1 MSIHLVTGATGLVGT
16 ELVAQLR
23 AAGHEVRTLTTRSGQ
38 SPAPHTHYW
47 SPETGW
53 LDPVVLRGVSVVH
66 HLAGASVS
74 EKWTAEHRREI
85 LKSRQ
90 QGTDLLV
97 DRLRALPA
105 AERPHTVVCAS
116 AVGIY
121 PDQAAGTPLLT
132 ENDGHGTGFLAEVV
146 QQWELA
152 TDQFRSL
159 GIRTVQLRIGIV
171 LGQGGALNA
180 MLPLFRAGLGSP
192 LGSGQQ
198 WMPWIHVADLAAAF
212 VHASQLESMDGVYNA
227 VGIAPATNRDF
238 SAALARVLNK
248 PFWAPAP
255 PAFLLR
261 LVLGD
266 RSVLVLGSTPAAS
279 DKLRATG
286 FVHRYTD
293 LEAALASVVQGIM

>member
-1 MSIHLVTGATGLVGT
+1 MSIHLVTGATGLVGI
-16 ELVAQLR
+16 ELAEQLR
-23 AAGHEVRTLTTRSGQ
+23 AAGHEVRTLTTRPGKSTN
-38 SPAPHTHYW
+38 PNIHYW
-47 SPETGW
+47 NPETGW
-53 LDPVVLRGVSVVH
+53 LDSAVLRGVSVVH

-74 EKWTAEHRREI
+74 EKWTAEHRLAI

-90 QGTDLLV
+90 KGTDLLV

-105 AERPHTVVCAS
+105 AERPHTIICAS

-121 PDQAAGTPLLT
+121 PDQALGTPLLT
-132 ENDGHGTGFLAEVV
+132 ENDGHGTGFLADVV
-146 QQWELA
+146 RQWEFA

-171 LGQGGALNA
+171 LGQGGALSA

-198 WMPWIHVADLAAAF
+198 WMPWIHVEDVAAAF
-212 VHASQLESMDGVYNA
+212 VHASQRETVDGVYNA
-227 VGIAPATNRDF
+227 VGIEPATNRDF
-238 SAALARVLNK
+238 SAVLARVLNK

-279 DKLRATG
+279 DKLCATG

-293 LEAALASVVQGIM
+293 LETALASVVQP

>member
-1 MSIHLVTGATGLVGT
+1 MSIHLVTGATGMVGI

-23 AAGHEVRTLTTRSGQ
+23 AAGHEVRTLTTRIGQ
-38 SPAPHTHYW
+38 SPDANIQYW
-47 SPETGW
+47 SPDTDV
-53 LDPVVLRGVSVVH
+53 LDPEVLRGVSVVH

-74 EKWTAEHRREI
+74 EKWTAAHRRDI
-85 LKSRQ
+85 LTSRQ
-90 QGTDLLV
+90 KGTDLLV
-97 DRLRALPA
+97 DRLRSLPA
-105 AERPHTVVCAS
+105 EERPHTVVCAS

-121 PDQAAGTPLLT
+121 PDQAVDTPQLT

-146 QQWELA
+146 RHWELA
-152 TDQFRSL
+152 TDQFRTL

-171 LGQGGALNA
+171 LGQGGALSA

-198 WMPWIHVADLAAAF
+198 WMPWIHVEDLAAAF
-212 VHASQLESMDGVYNA
+212 VHAANLESMDGVYNA
-227 VGIAPATNRDF
+227 VGVAPATNRDF

-261 LVLGD
+261 LVLGN
-266 RSVLVLGSTPAAS
+266 RSVLVLGSTPAS
-279 DKLRATG
+279 SEKLRATG
-286 FVHRYTD
+286 FAHRFTD
-293 LEAALASVVQGIM
+293 LDAALASVVKR

>member
-16 ELVAQLR
+16 ELVKQLR
-23 AAGHEVRTLTTRSGQ
+23 AAGHEVHTLTTRSGQ
-38 SPAPHTHYW
+38 SPDPHTHYW
-47 SPETGW
+47 SPETGV
-53 LDPVVLRGVSVVH
+53 LDPAVLRGVSVVH

-74 EKWTAEHRREI
+74 EKWTAAHRRDI
-85 LKSRQ
+85 LTSRQ
-90 QGTDLLV
+90 KGTDLLV
-97 DRLRALPA
+97 DRLRSLPA
-105 AERPHTVVCAS
+105 AERAHTVVCAS

-121 PDQAAGTPLLT
+121 PDQAADTPLLT

-146 QQWELA
+146 RHWELA
-152 TDQFRSL
+152 TDQFRTL

-171 LGQGGALNA
+171 LGQGGALSA

-198 WMPWIHVADLAAAF
+198 WMPWIHVEDLAAAF
-212 VHASQLESMDGVYNA
+212 VHAAQRETMNGVYNA
-227 VGIAPATNRDF
+227 VGLEPATNRDF
-238 SAALARVLNK
+238 SAALARVLQK

-266 RSVLVLGSTPAAS
+266 RSILVLGSTPAS
-279 DKLRATG
+279 SEKLRTTG
-286 FVHRYTD
+286 FVHRFTD
-293 LEAALASVVQGIM
+293 LDAALASVVKR

>member
-38 SPAPHTHYW
+38 SPDPNTHYW

-97 DRLRALPA
+97 DRL
-105 AERPHTVVCAS
+105 S
-116 AVGIY
+116 
-121 PDQAAGTPLLT
+121 
-132 ENDGHGTGFLAEVV
+132 
-146 QQWELA
+146 
-152 TDQFRSL
+152 
-159 GIRTVQLRIGIV
+159 
-171 LGQGGALNA
+171 A

>member
-23 AAGHEVRTLTTRSGQ
+23 AAGHEVRTLTTRPGQ
-38 SPAPHTHYW
+38 SPNPSTHYW

-53 LDPVVLRGVSVVH
+53 LDPSVLRGVAVVH

-74 EKWTAEHRREI
+74 EKWTADHRKEI

-90 QGTDLLV
+90 LGTDLLV

-105 AERPHTVVCAS
+105 AERPKAVVCAS

-121 PDQAAGTPLLT
+121 PDQASGTPLLT
-132 ENDGHGTGFLAEVV
+132 ENDGNGTGFLAEVV
-146 QQWELA
+146 RQWELA

-171 LGQGGALNA
+171 LGNGGALSA

-192 LGSGQQ
+192 LGSGKQ
-198 WMPWIHVADLAAAF
+198 WMPWIHVEDLAAAF
-212 VHASQLESMDGVYNA
+212 VHASHVETMDGVYNA
-227 VGIAPATNRDF
+227 VGVEPATNRDF

-266 RSVLVLGSTPAAS
+266 RSVLVLGSTPAS
-279 DKLRATG
+279 SEKLQSTG
-286 FVHRYTD
+286 FAHRYTD
-293 LEAALASVVQGIM
+293 LESALASVV

>member
-1 MSIHLVTGATGLVGT
+1 
-16 ELVAQLR
+16 
-23 AAGHEVRTLTTRSGQ
+23 
-38 SPAPHTHYW
+38 
-47 SPETGW
+47 
-53 LDPVVLRGVSVVH
+53 
-66 HLAGASVS
+66 
-74 EKWTAEHRREI
+74 
-85 LKSRQ
+85 
-90 QGTDLLV
+90 
-97 DRLRALPA
+97 
-105 AERPHTVVCAS
+105 
-116 AVGIY
+116 
-121 PDQAAGTPLLT
+121 
-132 ENDGHGTGFLAEVV
+132 VV

-171 LGQGGALNA
+171 LGQGGALSA

-266 RSVLVLGSTPAAS
+266 RSALVLGSTPATS

-286 FVHRYTD
+286 FVHRHTD
-293 LEAALASVVQGIM
+293 LEAALASVVQP